1 MQKQTHLETN
11 KKKDII
17 LVQLVTLTLIM
28 FPSILFILETSR
40 NAYKNSVKQN
50 KKA

>member
-40 NAYKNSVKQN
+40 NAYKNSVKQ
-50 KKA
+50 KKKV